1 MDRCLTLSEVNHVMP
16 SIEFINYSTG
26 VKKELDLSKSSEKDI
41 KDAFKKALDGSDP
54 GFKVIK

>member
-1 MDRCLTLSEVNHVMP
+1 MREVNYVMP

>member
-1 MDRCLTLSEVNHVMP
+1 MP

-41 KDAFKKALDGSDP
+41 KDAFKKALDGSDR